1 MKEVTT
7 VLTVMDRI
15 EYLNSQLLAIEDQT
29 ISSDLIIHWNTN
41 SVYRYKYP
49 VFIYSNQHKSAPL
62 YNRFISSLNISTPY
76 IFICDDDILPGRKYL
91 ERCIEFSKQKN
102 DKVCIVNY
110 GMIFNENESEY
121 KVNQRIGHDIFLN
134 KPKLVNMGG
143 QGYFFPTS
151 LLREYCKTEIHDD
164 KYGEDIHLGFVCWK
178 YNIPIYVLDKNKN
191 DKETWQD
198 KTEGKRGV
206 DEVAQWKY
214 PTHLPVRNKLIKI
227 YSDLGWDFKLDK
239 TPI

>member
-110 GMIFNENESEY
+110 GMIFNENESES
-121 KVNQRIGHDIFLN
+121 F
-134 KPKLVNMGG
+134 
-143 QGYFFPTS
+143 T
-151 LLREYCKTEIHDD
+151 
-164 KYGEDIHLGFVCWK
+164 
-178 YNIPIYVLDKNKN
+178 
-191 DKETWQD
+191 
-198 KTEGKRGV
+198 
-206 DEVAQWKY
+206 
-214 PTHLPVRNKLIKI
+214 
-227 YSDLGWDFKLDK
+227 
-239 TPI
+239 